1 MSAWNGPFNVRIPHS
16 AARTLKVLTN
26 VNVKMDFTGLTQRVK
41 VRGLALKFWST
52 ELTSFNSVYDISFQ
66 HKKVIYKTVGYRKS

>member
-26 VNVKMDFTGLTQRVK
+26 VNVKMDFTGLTQRAK

-66 HKKVIYKTVGYRKS
+66 HKKVICKTVGYRKS